1 MERYINVY
9 VLKLV
14 MLTVESLVIAINK
27 TRYQFAILVKRY
39 FLNFFYNRRFITGI
53 FKKEFGERLYKTLL
67 YLIFGYIRSPYYKGF
82 PDFNLI
88 I

>member
-1 MERYINVY
+1 
-9 VLKLV
+9 

-39 FLNFFYNRRFITGI
+39 FLIFFITVDLLQG
-53 FKKEFGERLYKTLL
+53 FLKKEFGERLYKTLL

>member
-1 MERYINVY
+1 
-9 VLKLV
+9 

-27 TRYQFAILVKRY
+27 TRYQFATLVKRY
-39 FLNFFYNRRFITGI
+39 FLIFFYNRRFITGI